1 MNPEAR
7 QFSFIG
13 HPARILLQFA
23 LDIVHG
29 IEKIDLICYNPAT
42 ASLEGETGEIVSFNN
57 TIQPLG
63 VDLGARIGAIN
74 KERDKEPDFEWFENK
89 LLPYQISEKNGK
101 ARNLFNE
108 TEMIVLLVRIPNR
121 YDGKKDL
128 LFMFFDKEM
137 KSFGL
142 SKGDKELSAALKS
155 IIEKSYV
162 KLLLKQVADVYNNL
176 EILSGISQMVAN
188 TGKHIELL
196 NGELR
201 ESQQRNEEILEI
213 SAEQILEKYRQ
224 FYQRNYFF
232 TEGAKDYIQKYS
244 GSFRDFEN
252 IIINAVEMVNNMM
265 VINPK
270 SAIPINE
277 TYLFT
282 SDSQEMMADQATP
295 PEMVNQSA
303 AVKFLDKLENAAISV
318 KMRKLPLTSENVA
331 QAHPVPIKPPAIS
344 YGMKYHKDKIRFLL
358 NNYPAKWA
366 NIRNDFKPLRNIVE
380 KDPNNNHEKN
390 ENAG

>member
-1 MNPEAR
+1 MNPAAR

-13 HPARILLQFA
+13 HPARLLLQFA
-23 LDIVHG
+23 LDMVHG
-29 IEKIDLICYNPAT
+29 IEKIDLICFDPST
-42 ASLEGETGEIVSFNN
+42 ASLEGETGEIVNFDK

-63 VDLGARIGAIN
+63 VDLGARIGALN
-74 KERDKEPDFEWFENK
+74 KERDKESDFEWFENK
-89 LLPYQISEKNGK
+89 LLPYHISEKNGK
-101 ARNLFNE
+101 TRNLFNE
-108 TEMIVLLVRIPNR
+108 VEMIVLLVRFPNR

-162 KLLLKQVADVYNNL
+162 KLLLKQAADYYNNL
-176 EILSGISQMVAN
+176 EILSAFSQMVAN

-196 NGELR
+196 NGEIR

-224 FYQRNYFF
+224 FYQRSYFF
-232 TEGAKDYIQKYS
+232 TEGAKAHIRKFK
-244 GSFRDFEN
+244 GSFRNFEN

-270 SAIPINE
+270 SAMPINE

-282 SDSQEMMADQATP
+282 PSSEEAMSEQATP

-303 AVKFLDKLENAAISV
+303 AVKFLDKLEHAAISV

-331 QAHPVPIKPPAIS
+331 QAHPIPIKPPAIS

-358 NNYPAKWA
+358 NNYPEKWA
-366 NIRNDFKPLRNIVE
+366 TIRNDFKPLRNIVE
-380 KDPNNNHEKN
+380 RDPDNNHKN
-390 ENAG
+390 NKNAG